1 MTREEM
7 KKLVERLHHLWNTGE
22 LAEIPDLYAPDVIGH
37 FPAGSGLGNLKG
49 YSGVRDT
56 IERVRRAFPDWT
68 ETVEDIIVEGDKA
81 VSRYISTGV
90 HMGPFLEL
98 APTGKRVRFNEIS
111 IFRVHDGRVA
121 EQWCVTDRTE

>member
-1 MTREEM
+1 MTRDEM

-22 LAEIPDLYAPDVIGH
+22 LAAIPDLYAPDFIGH
-37 FPAGSGLGNLKG
+37 FSKASGLGDLKG
-49 YSGVRDT
+49 HNGVRDT

-68 ETVEDIIVEGDKA
+68 ETVEDIIFEGDKV

-90 HMGPFLEL
+90 HEGPFFDM

-111 IFRVHDGRVA
+111 ILRVHDGRVA
-121 EQWCVTDRTE
+121 EQWCVTDQTE